1 MYFYFLILEV
11 RLQKP
16 ERQWVLEYMIISM
29 HSLTTKNQWTEL
41 FNSALKKTCFSKR
54 SIPEQ
59 LLEIF
64 KYGVSSVQPTNILDK
79 FITIQK

>member
-1 MYFYFLILEV
+1 
-11 RLQKP
+11 
-16 ERQWVLEYMIISM
+16 M

-41 FNSALKKTCFSKR
+41 FNSALKKACFSKR

-64 KYGVSSVQPTNILDK
+64 KHGVSSVQPTNILDK
-79 FITIQK
+79 FIKIQKQKIIIQENKKKKYTLR

>member
-1 MYFYFLILEV
+1 
-11 RLQKP
+11 
-16 ERQWVLEYMIISM
+16 M
-29 HSLTTKNQWTEL
+29 HSLITKNQWTEL

-79 FITIQK
+79 FIKFKIQKIIIQENSKKKYTQDKQSFSYMYR

>member
-1 MYFYFLILEV
+1 
-11 RLQKP
+11 
-16 ERQWVLEYMIISM
+16 M

-41 FNSALKKTCFSKR
+41 FNSALKKTWFSKR

-64 KYGVSSVQPTNILDK
+64 KHGISIVQPTNILDK
-79 FITIQK
+79 FIKIQRQKIIIQEN